1 MAGCAV
7 AAAIAAVLIYRTP
20 ALPAFDWRLLVYTLA
35 HTRVGWLLAAVIAIF
50 ATYVG
55 RALRWALFLRPLKE
69 NPSFANLLSST
80 IIGYT
85 AITILGRP
93 GEFVRPYLIASKERL
108 PVASQFAAWM
118 LERIFDLLMALVILG
133 FALTRVRASGVEV
146 GPALTWILATGGRVV
161 VVAGG
166 ILIVLVLSLRH
177 FSEPARRWLLHVLR
191 FLPERQFLQM
201 EKLVTAFVQGVE
213 STRSDATLLLVLLY
227 SIAGWALIWACYWC
241 LAAAFRDLSLTY
253 VDVLILMGLVNFGA
267 VIQIPGIGGGVQVV
281 SVLVLTELFHVRLEV
296 ATAFAFLLWIFTF
309 VIIVPVGLVFTFK
322 EGLDWRRLRRGGRE
336 AVI

>member
-1 MAGCAV
+1 M
-7 AAAIAAVLIYRTP
+7 AAAIAGVLIYRTSS
-20 ALPAFDWRLLVYTLA
+20 LPAFDWHLVLDSLA
-35 HTRVGWLLAAVIAIF
+35 HMRVAWLLAAVLAIF

-69 NPSFANLLSST
+69 TPSFANLLSST

-93 GEFVRPYLIASKERL
+93 GEFVRPYLIASKEHL
-108 PVASQFAAWM
+108 PVASQLAAWV

-133 FALTRVRASGVEV
+133 FALTRVHASGVAV
-146 GPALTWILATGGRVV
+146 GPTLAWILATGGRVV

-166 ILIVLVLSLRH
+166 ILIVLVLFLRH
-177 FSEPARRWLLHVLR
+177 FAEPARRGLIRVLR
-191 FLPERQFLQM
+191 FLPETQFLQM

-227 SIAGWALIWACYWC
+227 SIAEWLLIWACYWC

-253 VDVLILMGLVNFGA
+253 VDVLILMGLVNFGTI
-267 VIQIPGIGGGVQVV
+267 VQIPGIGGGVQLVAI
-281 SVLVLTELFHVRLEV
+281 LVLTELFRVRVEV
-296 ATAFAFLLWIFTF
+296 ATAFAVMLWIFTF
-309 VIIVPVGLVFTFK
+309 VIIVPVGLILTLK
-322 EGLDWRRLRRGGRE
+322 EGLDWKRLRRARRE